1 MESVGLAW
9 IVRVTAGWGSP
20 GVLEAMAKLL
30 VTVRGGR
37 SWAGPA
43 DPRGEELAPEGRSWP
58 RRGGAKAS
66 KEDGW
71 EGGQGGAGAGVW
83 NAGSLRAQP
92 QRRQVS
98 GVPRPTLPG
107 DLALLL

>member
-43 DPRGEELAPEGRSWP
+43 DPRGEELAPSWYMARVP
-58 RRGGAKAS
+58 ICRR
-66 KEDGW
+66 
-71 EGGQGGAGAGVW
+71 
-83 NAGSLRAQP
+83 
-92 QRRQVS
+92 
-98 GVPRPTLPG
+98 TLDP
-107 DLALLL
+107 A

>member
-1 MESVGLAW
+1 MGLAW

-37 SWAGPA
+37 SRAGPA
-43 DPRGEELAPEGRSWP
+43 DPRGEELAPEGRSQGFQ
-58 RRGGAKAS
+58 RGRMG
-66 KEDGW
+66 
-71 EGGQGGAGAGVW
+71 GGQGGAGAGVW

-98 GVPRPTLPG
+98 GDPRPTLPG